1 MLALVSG
8 SNAPLYSSRWSM
20 RVTTPSAS
28 SAGLKYGLSSRTP
41 FRPTSPEGCSQIS
54 SNARRQVVV
63 RIALADLAEGLREG
77 DGELA
82 MLAERQDGVADF
94 LGAGHLQFAGAE
106 AGDQALHPLVT
117 PGRIQSLHE
126 IADRQPMAERRPR
139 QRSAR
144 PTLGNSVGEIQ
155 GQHGTFG
162 HRMLRLGK
170 KPQRN
175 RGTQR

>member
-1 MLALVSG
+1 M
-8 SNAPLYSSRWSM
+8 
-20 RVTTPSAS
+20 
-28 SAGLKYGLSSRTP
+28 
-41 FRPTSPEGCSQIS
+41 
-54 SNARRQVVV
+54 

-77 DGELA
+77 DCELA
-82 MLAERQDGVADF
+82 MLAERHDGVADC

-106 AGDQALHPLVT
+106 AGDQAPHPLVT

-144 PTLGNSVGEIQ
+144 PTLRNSVGEIQ

-175 RGTQR
+175 RGTQDEEHDDGAHDCAQGVDDAADESQDVHGADRFLDLWVMARNCARRRS